1 MSSNHLS
8 ATDFSRNTLCKY
20 ERLKSRKEIE
30 SLFAQGGK
38 LFEYPYLMRW
48 QLASLPTKFP
58 AQMLV
63 SVPKKRF
70 RKAVWRIKIKRLI
83 REAYR
88 KNKGDIYGKLAADQK
103 QMAIA
108 IVYVGKEIPSY
119 GDAEKKII
127 ILLQRLLKVYESG
140 KKNTG

>member
-1 MSSNHLS
+1 MSLNQHI

-30 SLFAQGGK
+30 SLFAEGGK

-48 QLASLPTKFP
+48 HLATLPTKFS

-70 RKAVWRIKIKRLI
+70 RKAVRRIKIKRLI

-88 KNKGDIYGKLAADQK
+88 KNKGDIYDKLAMDKK
-103 QMAIA
+103 QMSIA
-108 IVYVGKEIPSY
+108 IVYVGKELPSY
-119 GDAEKKII
+119 DDAEKKII
-127 ILLQRLLKVYESG
+127 LLLHRLLKVYESG
-140 KKNTG
+140 KKNSG